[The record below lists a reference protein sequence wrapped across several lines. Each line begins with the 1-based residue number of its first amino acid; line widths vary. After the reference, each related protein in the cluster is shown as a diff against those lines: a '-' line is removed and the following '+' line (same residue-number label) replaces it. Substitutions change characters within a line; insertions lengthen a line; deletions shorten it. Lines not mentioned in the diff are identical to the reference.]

1 MKSAASEMHLS
12 MAVSAKTDQ
21 VLLGIVSEPASRL
34 DVVNLELAKMPT
46 VLAPPA
52 VPLQYLLP

>member
-1 MKSAASEMHLS
+1 MTL
-12 MAVSAKTDQ
+12 SAKGDQ
-21 VLLGIVSEPASRL
+21 VLLGIISEPASRL

-52 VPLQYLLP
+52 VPLQDLLP